1 MKAVIIPIKS
11 CSGRL
16 RNPGLRGLKMNVL
29 YYLTGLLF
37 TIAGQYFSENILQSF
52 RKRSNLSVFDHG
64 LIKKAEKD

>member
-1 MKAVIIPIKS
+1 
-11 CSGRL
+11 
-16 RNPGLRGLKMNVL
+16 MNVL